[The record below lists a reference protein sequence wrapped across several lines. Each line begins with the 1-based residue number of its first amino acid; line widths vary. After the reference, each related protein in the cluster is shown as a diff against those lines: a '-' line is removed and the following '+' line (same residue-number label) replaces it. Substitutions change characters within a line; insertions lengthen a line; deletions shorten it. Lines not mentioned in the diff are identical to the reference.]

1 MKSNHLITV
10 HCLVGVGVSVLL
22 QVKKRTYR
30 LSVNAT
36 NLQTFVRKIKKRFH
50 RKFPG
55 KEINDMLLE
64 TGKNNYCRLENKK
77 VSFQFL
83 KSRKVIAI
91 RINYTTQK
99 PVVLPVEQ
107 TPTDANSGKHSMCV
121 K

>member
-1 MKSNHLITV
+1 
-10 HCLVGVGVSVLL
+10 VLL

-36 NLQTFVRKIKKRFH
+36 NLQTFVRKIEKRFQ

-55 KEINDMLLE
+55 KVINNMLLE
-64 TGKNNYCRLENKK
+64 TGKNNYCQLENKK

-91 RINYTTQK
+91 KIKYTTQK
-99 PVVLPVEQ
+99 PVAMPVEQ
-107 TPTDANSGKHSMCV
+107 TPTDANSGKHNMSV